1 MKCQVIHFT
10 RLKLRVQTLAK
21 SRVHDDDVCY
31 IKISFKI
38 LIDKN
43 WICWLDRKLLLL
55 LFRNFYEAL
64 ESFVYERKCDESE
77 SRVGNE
83 ICLNKTEIH
92 WTRKVLVEKGFWN
105 VRMRL
110 CENYVISMLEFWNH
124 KTYKIW
130 KTKFVTQ
137 LTINPTPKISKD
149 WDDSSE
155 LALFEM
161 KSELI
166 IASKLLSNKP

>member
-21 SRVHDDDVCY
+21 SRVHDVDVCY

-77 SRVGNE
+77 SRVWNE
-83 ICLNKTEIH
+83 ICLSETEIH
-92 WTRKVLVEKGFWN
+92 WTRKVLVEKGFLECSYEV
-105 VRMRL
+105 VRKLRHFIL
-110 CENYVISMLEFWNH
+110 GIFESQDVQDLKN
-124 KTYKIW
+124 KICDA
-130 KTKFVTQ
+130 
-137 LTINPTPKISKD
+137 I
-149 WDDSSE
+149 DD
-155 LALFEM
+155 
-161 KSELI
+161 
-166 IASKLLSNKP
+166 